1 MTTLSTGSAAT
12 TNQLVRVLVVDDSA
26 YVRKM
31 VTQILSRSP
40 FIEVIATA
48 RDGREA
54 LELAVELSP
63 DVITCDLNMPE
74 MGGVR
79 FVQEQM
85 ARRAIPIVIMSIAN
99 RAGEDVLAALDAG
112 AIDFVQKP
120 TALASERLLDV
131 ADELLEKVKAAAR
144 ASVRAAIAVPKS
156 PLTVVARPPLAR
168 TADIVVLGISTG
180 GPQGLKTVIPR
191 LPADCPVPVAIV
203 LHMPVGYT
211 EMYARKLDE
220 LSPLSVTEAQEG
232 DEVVA
237 GRVLL
242 APAGRHLTFRQNG
255 SRVTAHLDL
264 RPLDTPHRPAV
275 DVLFQSAADIYG
287 SRTLGVVMTGMG
299 SDGREGSAWI
309 KAKGGRILTEAETSC
324 VVYGMPRSV
333 VEAGLSDSSVALE
346 DMAAAILERL

>member
-1 MTTLSTGSAAT
+1 MTTLSTGSATT

-31 VTQILSRSP
+31 VTQMLSRSP

-144 ASVRAAIAVPKS
+144 ASVRAAIALPKS
-156 PLTVVARPPLAR
+156 PLTMVARPPRAGA
-168 TADIVVLGISTG
+168 ADIVVLGISTG
-180 GPQGLKTVIPR
+180 GPQGLKSVIPR

-242 APAGRHLTFRQNG
+242 APAGRHLTFRRNG

-275 DVLFQSAADIYG
+275 DVLFQSAADVYG

-309 KAKGGRILTEAETSC
+309 KAKGGRILTEAEASC

-333 VEAGLSDSSVALE
+333 VEAGLSDSSVAIE
-346 DMAAAILERL
+346 EMAAAILERL

>member
-1 MTTLSTGSAAT
+1 MSI
-12 TNQLVRVLVVDDSA
+12 VRVLVVDDSA

-31 VTQILSRSP
+31 VTQMLSRSP
-40 FIEVIATA
+40 FVEVVGTA
-48 RDGREA
+48 HDGVEA
-54 LELAVELSP
+54 LEMAGELRP

-85 ARRAIPIVIMSIAN
+85 ARQAIPIVIMSVAN

-131 ADELLEKVKAAAR
+131 ADELVEKVKAAAR
-144 ASVRAAIAVPKS
+144 A
-156 PLTVVARPPLAR
+156 TVR
-168 TADIVVLGISTG
+168 TAPAPGQAAQRVVMPKLSITNVDIVVIGISTG
-180 GPQGLKTVIPR
+180 GPQALKSLIPR
-191 LPADCPVPVAIV
+191 LPSDFPVPLAIV

-220 LSPLSVTEAQEG
+220 LTALRVIEAKEG
-232 DEVVA
+232 DDVVA

-242 APAGRHLTFRQNG
+242 APAGRHLTFRRIDD
-255 SRVTAHLDL
+255 RVVTHLDL

-275 DVLFQSAADIYG
+275 DMLFQSAADVYG
-287 SRTLGVVMTGMG
+287 GRTLGVVMTGMG
-299 SDGREGSAWI
+299 SDGREGAAWI
-309 KAKGGRILTEAETSC
+309 KARGGRILTEAEESC

-333 VEAGLSDSSVALE
+333 VEAGLSDRSVTL
-346 DMAAAILERL
+346 DNMAVAILDRL